1 MHKKCEKNTPH
12 LTALDNSIQKENQ
25 QTDKEMDSS
34 WSTVCVC
41 VWPLSGFPHYIHVI
55 KLFMSISV
63 SSELL

>member
-41 VWPLSGFPHYIHVI
+41 V
-55 KLFMSISV
+55 
-63 SSELL
+63 